1 MKKILSLAGIA
12 AVVIAAIV
20 WLTNRGGAE
29 TSSWRF
35 VAVERGSLEQVVAAT
50 GTLTPVTTVEV
61 GTQASG
67 QVAELYVDFNAPVE
81 KGQLLPRID
90 PTLQRQAVR
99 EAEANLER
107 TRADVGQKQREFDR
121 TQELHVQQGATDSE
135 YDAAEYALKIAR
147 SNQTSAEVNLERA
160 RNNLAYTEIYS
171 PIDGIVIQR
180 NVDVGQTVA
189 ASLSAPLLFLI
200 AADLTQMEILAS
212 VDESDIGTI
221 EVAQETRFTVQAFP
235 DRTFEGAVRQVR
247 LQSATQENVV
257 NYTVVVAVQ
266 NPDGELLPGMTAT
279 VEFIT
284 AGVEDVLKV
293 PNAALRF
300 QPPEEMLVAFRERMM
315 ADMQA
320 RRTARDS
327 AGEDSA
333 GGAPAGGAPA
343 DAAGRRPGGTG
354 MAGMVPGG
362 GAGHSAAGGASRS
375 TGNRLWML
383 DENGELTGVR
393 VRPGITDGQYTE
405 ISGQQ
410 LEEGMQAIA
419 GIVSG
424 AAASATSNPFQP
436 SSGQSGRRPPG
447 GF

>member
-1 MKKILSLAGIA
+1 MKKILGLAGIA
-12 AVVIAAIV
+12 VVVITAIV
-20 WLTNRGGAE
+20 WLTNRGDAE

-67 QVAELYVDFNAPVE
+67 QIAELFVDFNDQVV
-81 KGQLLPRID
+81 KGQLLARID

-99 EAEANLER
+99 ESEANLDR
-107 TRADVGQKQREFDR
+107 TRADVEQKQREFER
-121 TQELHVQQGATDSE
+121 TKELHARQGATDSE

-147 SNQTSAEVNLERA
+147 SNRTSAEVSLERA

-200 AADLTQMEILAS
+200 AADLTEMEILAS

-221 EVAQETRFTVQAFP
+221 EVDQETRFTVQAFP
-235 DRTFEGAVRQVR
+235 DRTFGGEVRQVR
-247 LQSATQENVV
+247 LQSSSQENVV

-315 ADMQA
+315 EQMQA
-320 RRTARDS
+320 RRA
-327 AGEDSA
+327 AADSA
-333 GGAPAGGAPA
+333 GGTPAGPA
-343 DAAGRRPGGTG
+343 GERTGGRD
-354 MAGMVPGG
+354 MAGV
-362 GAGHSAAGGASRS
+362 AAGGAAAHAATGGASRGE
-375 TGNRLWML
+375 GNRLWML
-383 DENGELTGVR
+383 DENGDLTMVR

-405 ISGQQ
+405 ISGPRV
-410 LEEGMQAIA
+410 EEGMQAIA

-424 AAASATSNPFQP
+424 AAASSTSNPFQP
-436 SSGQSGRRPPG
+436 ASGQPSRRGPMVR
-447 GF
+447 

>member
-1 MKKILSLAGIA
+1 MKKILGLAGIA
-12 AVVIAAIV
+12 VVVIAAIV
-20 WLTNRGGAE
+20 WLTKNGDAE

-35 VAVERGSLEQVVAAT
+35 VTVERGSLEQVVAAT

-67 QVAELYVDFNAPVE
+67 QIAELYVDFNDEVVQR
-81 KGQLLPRID
+81 QLLARID

-99 EAEANLER
+99 ESEASLDR
-107 TRADVGQKQREFDR
+107 ARADVGQKEREFDR
-121 TQELHVQQGATDSE
+121 TKELHARQGATDSE

-147 SNQTSAEVNLERA
+147 SNLTSAEVSLERA

-200 AADLTQMEILAS
+200 AADLTEMEILAS
-212 VDESDIGTI
+212 VDESDIGAI
-221 EVAQETRFTVQAFP
+221 EVGQVTRFTVQAFP
-235 DRTFEGAVRQVR
+235 DRTFDGAVRQVR
-247 LQSATQENVV
+247 LQSSTQENVV
-257 NYTVVVAVQ
+257 NYTVVVGVK

-279 VEFIT
+279 VEFVT
-284 AGVEDVLKV
+284 AGAEDVLKV

-315 ADMQA
+315 QQMQA
-320 RRTARDS
+320 RRA
-327 AGEDSA
+327 AADSA
-333 GGAPAGGAPA
+333 GGASAGPAGERPGGRDMAGMTAAGAAGHGAPA
-343 DAAGRRPGGTG
+343 G
-354 MAGMVPGG
+354 
-362 GAGHSAAGGASRS
+362 SSRGD
-375 TGNRLWML
+375 GNRLWML
-383 DENGELTGVR
+383 DENGDLTMVR

-405 ISGQQ
+405 ISGQRV
-410 LEEGMQAIA
+410 EEGMEAIA

-424 AAASATSNPFQP
+424 AAASSPSNPFQP
-436 SSGQSGRRPPG
+436 SSGQPARRGPMVR
-447 GF
+447 

>member
-1 MKKILSLAGIA
+1 MKKILGLAGIA

-20 WLTNRGGAE
+20 WLTSRGGAE

-50 GTLTPVTTVEV
+50 GTLTPVKTVEV

-67 QVAELYVDFNAPVE
+67 QIAELYVDFNDHVA
-81 KGQLLPRID
+81 KGQLLARID

-99 EAEANLER
+99 ESEANLER
-107 TRADVGQKQREFDR
+107 TQADVEQKQREFDR
-121 TQELHVQQGATDSE
+121 TKELHAQQGATDSE
-135 YDAAEYALKIAR
+135 YNAAEYALTIAR
-147 SNQTSAEVNLERA
+147 SNRTSAEVSLERA
-160 RNNLAYTEIYS
+160 RNNLSYTEIYS

-189 ASLSAPLLFLI
+189 ASLSAPQLFLI
-200 AADLTQMEILAS
+200 AADLTAMEILAS

-221 EVAQETRFTVQAFP
+221 EVGQETRFTVQAYP
-235 DRTFEGAVRQVR
+235 DRTFDGTVRQVR
-247 LQSATQENVV
+247 LQSSIQENVV
-257 NYTVVVAVQ
+257 NYTVVVGVQ
-266 NPDGELLPGMTAT
+266 NPEGELLPGMTAT

-284 AGVEDVLKV
+284 AGAEDVLKV

-315 ADMQA
+315 EQMQA
-320 RRTARDS
+320 RRAAMDS
-327 AGEDSA
+327 V
-333 GGAPAGGAPA
+333 GGAPAGPAGERPASGAR
-343 DAAGRRPGGTG
+343 AGGDG
-354 MAGMVPGG
+354 AGMVPGG
-362 GAGHSAAGGASRS
+362 AAAHGTAASGGAGGASRGD
-375 TGNRLWML
+375 GNRLWML
-383 DENGELTGVR
+383 DENGELTMVR

-405 ISGQQ
+405 ISGQRV
-410 LEEGMQAIA
+410 EEGMQVIA

-424 AAASATSNPFQP
+424 AAASSTSNPFQP
-436 SSGQSGRRPPG
+436 SSGPSRGPPR

>member
-1 MKKILSLAGIA
+1 MKKILSLAGVA
-12 AVVIAAIV
+12 ALVIAAIV
-20 WLTNRGGAE
+20 WLTNRGDAE

-50 GTLTPVTTVEV
+50 GNLTPVTTVEV

-67 QVAELYVDFNAPVE
+67 QIAELFVDFNDQVE
-81 KGQLLPRID
+81 EGQLLARID

-99 EAEANLER
+99 ESEANLDR
-107 TRADVGQKQREFDR
+107 SRADVEQKQREFER
-121 TQELHVQQGATDSE
+121 TKELHARQGATDSE

-147 SNQTSAEVNLERA
+147 SNRTSAEVSLERA

-200 AADLTQMEILAS
+200 AADLTEMEILAS

-221 EVAQETRFTVQAFP
+221 EVGQESRFTVQAYP
-235 DRTFEGAVRQVR
+235 DETYGGEVRQVR
-247 LQSATQENVV
+247 LQSSTQENVV
-257 NYTVVVAVQ
+257 NYTVVVGVQ
-266 NPDGELLPGMTAT
+266 NPDGDLLPGMTAT
-279 VEFIT
+279 VEFVT

-315 ADMQA
+315 AQMQE
-320 RRTARDS
+320 RRAAMDS
-327 AGEDSA
+327 V
-333 GGAPAGGAPA
+333 GGAPASPTGERPASGRDMAGMAPAGPAGHGAPA
-343 DAAGRRPGGTG
+343 
-354 MAGMVPGG
+354 
-362 GAGHSAAGGASRS
+362 GASRGAGS
-375 TGNRLWML
+375 RLWVL
-383 DENGELTGVR
+383 DENGDLTMIR

-405 ISGQQ
+405 ISGQRV
-410 LEEGMQAIA
+410 EEGIQAIA

-424 AAASATSNPFQP
+424 AATSSTSNPFQP
-436 SSGQSGRRPPG
+436 SSGQPSRRGPMVR
-447 GF
+447 

>member
-1 MKKILSLAGIA
+1 MKKILGLAGIA
-12 AVVIAAIV
+12 VVVIAAIV
-20 WLTNRGGAE
+20 WLTKNGDAE

-35 VAVERGSLEQVVAAT
+35 VTVERGSLEQVVAAT

-67 QVAELYVDFNAPVE
+67 QIAELYVDFNDEVVQ
-81 KGQLLPRID
+81 GQLLARID

-99 EAEANLER
+99 ESEASLER
-107 TRADVGQKQREFDR
+107 ARADVGQKEREFDR
-121 TQELHVQQGATDSE
+121 TKELHARQGATDSE

-147 SNQTSAEVNLERA
+147 SNLTSAEVGLERA

-200 AADLTQMEILAS
+200 AADLTEMEILAS
-212 VDESDIGTI
+212 VDESDIGAI
-221 EVAQETRFTVQAFP
+221 EVGQETRFTVQAFP
-235 DRTFEGAVRQVR
+235 DQTFDGAVRQVR
-247 LQSATQENVV
+247 LQSSTQENVV
-257 NYTVVVAVQ
+257 NYTVVVGVK

-279 VEFIT
+279 VEFVT
-284 AGVEDVLKV
+284 AGAEDVLKV

-315 ADMQA
+315 QQMQA
-320 RRTARDS
+320 RRA
-327 AGEDSA
+327 AADSA
-333 GGAPAGGAPA
+333 GGPSARPAGERPGGRDMAGMAAAGAAGHGAPAG
-343 DAAGRRPGGTG
+343 
-354 MAGMVPGG
+354 
-362 GAGHSAAGGASRS
+362 ASRGD
-375 TGNRLWML
+375 GNRLWML
-383 DENGELTGVR
+383 DENGDLTMVR

-405 ISGQQ
+405 ISGQRI
-410 LEEGMQAIA
+410 EEGMEAIA

-424 AAASATSNPFQP
+424 AAASSTSNPFQP
-436 SSGQSGRRPPG
+436 SSGQPARRGPMVR
-447 GF
+447 

>member
-1 MKKILSLAGIA
+1 MKKILGLTGIA

-35 VAVERGSLEQVVAAT
+35 VVVERGSLEQVVAAT

-67 QVAELYVDFNAPVE
+67 QIAELYVDFNDMVH
-81 KGQLLPRID
+81 KGQLLARID

-99 EAEANLER
+99 ESEASLER
-107 TRADVGQKQREFDR
+107 ARADVEQKEREFER
-121 TQELHVQQGATDSE
+121 TSELHVRQGATDSE
-135 YDAAEYALKIAR
+135 YDAAEYALRIAR
-147 SNQTSAEVNLERA
+147 SNLTSAEVSLERA

-212 VDESDIGTI
+212 VDESDIGAI
-221 EVAQETRFTVQAFP
+221 QLEQPARFTVQAYP
-235 DRTFEGAVRQVR
+235 DRMFEGTVRQVR

-266 NPDGELLPGMTAT
+266 NPDGSLLPGMTAT
-279 VEFIT
+279 VDFVT
-284 AGVEDVLKV
+284 AEADDVLKV

-300 QPPEEMLVAFRERMM
+300 QPPDAMVAAFRERMM
-315 ADMQA
+315 AQMQERRAA
-320 RRTARDS
+320 RES
-327 AGEDSA
+327 AGEAASDSTAGPASGRGEIGGQRA
-333 GGAPAGGAPA
+333 GGFG
-343 DAAGRRPGGTG
+343 AAGFSG
-354 MAGMVPGG
+354 AAA
-362 GAGHSAAGGASRS
+362 GAGAVGRGD
-375 TGNRLWML
+375 GNRLWLL
-383 DENGELTGVR
+383 DENGDLSVAR

-405 ISGQQ
+405 IDGPRI
-410 LEEGMQAIA
+410 EEGMQVIA

-424 AAASATSNPFQP
+424 SAAATTPANPFQP
-436 SSGQSGRRPPG
+436 AAGQSPRRGPPG

>member
-1 MKKILSLAGIA
+1 MKKILGLAGIA

-20 WLTNRGGAE
+20 WLTNRGDAE

-67 QVAELYVDFNAPVE
+67 QIAELFVDFNDEVAR
-81 KGQLLPRID
+81 GQLLARID

-99 EAEANLER
+99 ESEANLER
-107 TRADVGQKQREFDR
+107 TRADVEQKQREFER
-121 TQELHVQQGATDSE
+121 TKELHARQGATDSE
-135 YDAAEYALKIAR
+135 YDAAEYALKIAL
-147 SNQTSAEVNLERA
+147 SNRTSAEVSLERA

-200 AADLTQMEILAS
+200 AADLTEMEILAS
-212 VDESDIGTI
+212 VDESDIGAI
-221 EVAQETRFTVQAFP
+221 EVGQETRFTVQAFP
-235 DRTFEGAVRQVR
+235 DRTFDGSVRQVR
-247 LQSATQENVV
+247 LQSSTQENVV
-257 NYTVVVAVQ
+257 NYTVVVGVK
-266 NPDGELLPGMTAT
+266 NPDGDLLPGMTAT
-279 VEFIT
+279 VDFVT
-284 AGVEDVLKV
+284 AGAEDVLKV

-315 ADMQA
+315 AQMQA
-320 RRTARDS
+320 RRA
-327 AGEDSA
+327 AMDSA
-333 GGAPAGGAPA
+333 GGAPGETAGARTGGREMAGMAAGGA
-343 DAAGRRPGGTG
+343 
-354 MAGMVPGG
+354 
-362 GAGHSAAGGASRS
+362 AGHGAAGGASRGD
-375 TGNRLWML
+375 GNRLWML
-383 DENGELTGVR
+383 DENGELTMIR

-405 ISGQQ
+405 ISGQRV
-410 LEEGMQAIA
+410 EEGMQAIA

-424 AAASATSNPFQP
+424 AAASSTSNPFQP
-436 SSGQSGRRPPG
+436 SSGQPPRRGPMVR
-447 GF
+447 